1 VGSERLGLLALS
13 EERGASRVVPLTDV
27 GGVLCDSQQA
37 IRVLATSAISLLGTS
52 PDPDGFAA
60 ELGRRASAT
69 VGGDGAALSALGPV
83 GLTGGI
89 VRVNGP
95 YLGGYRALPAHSAT
109 LALDDAGA
117 HLFAPPW
124 WRTLLLPWA
133 DVRDVVVEGHE
144 QTVQRVSA
152 LGLIAVGSL
161 ALAMPGQENVSR
173 GYLTLKAADGEL
185 TFRVDGQPP
194 QQLRLLLGDILREHG
209 RTTAAGGSAGLGD
222 QLAKVTQLHA
232 SGALTDEEFQAAKRK
247 LLGL

>member
-1 VGSERLGLLALS
+1 
-13 EERGASRVVPLTDV
+13 VPLTDV

-144 QTVQRVSA
+144 ETVQRVSA
-152 LGLIAVGSL
+152 LGLIAVGTL
-161 ALAMPGQENVSR
+161 ALAMPGR
-173 GYLTLKAADGEL
+173 
-185 TFRVDGQPP
+185 
-194 QQLRLLLGDILREHG
+194 
-209 RTTAAGGSAGLGD
+209 RT
-222 QLAKVTQLHA
+222 
-232 SGALTDEEFQAAKRK
+232 
-247 LLGL
+247 